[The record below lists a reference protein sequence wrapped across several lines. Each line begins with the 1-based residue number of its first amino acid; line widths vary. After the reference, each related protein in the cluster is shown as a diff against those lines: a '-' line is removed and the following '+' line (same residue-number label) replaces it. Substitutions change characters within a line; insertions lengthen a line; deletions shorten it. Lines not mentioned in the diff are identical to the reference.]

1 MNYYITV
8 LILVSISLSFS
19 LFLRANNPKGLLEV
33 REALEKVHKVEDL
46 LPIMKVN
53 LSSELCA
60 VGVSRKKIKRTAL
73 SRKALIIVKFMF
85 INTVL

>member
-1 MNYYITV
+1 MNCHITV

-53 LSSELCA
+53 LSSELHA
-60 VGVSRKKIKRTAL
+60 VDVSRKKIKSTAL

-85 INTVL
+85 INTML

>member
-1 MNYYITV
+1 MNCHITV

-53 LSSELCA
+53 LSTELHA
-60 VGVSRKKIKRTAL
+60 VGVSRKKIKSTAL

-85 INTVL
+85 INTML